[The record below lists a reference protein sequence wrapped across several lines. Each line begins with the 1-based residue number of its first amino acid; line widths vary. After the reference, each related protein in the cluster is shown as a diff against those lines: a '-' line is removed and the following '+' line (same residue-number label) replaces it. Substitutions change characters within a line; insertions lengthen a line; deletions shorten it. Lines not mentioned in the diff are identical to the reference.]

1 MQTKKSNANLYL
13 YSFLGLLFG
22 LAASVDVGSLAQ
34 RGMDNQANYI
44 QESTRSL
51 NR

>member
-1 MQTKKSNANLYL
+1 MRTKKTNTNLYL

-34 RGMDNQANYI
+34 HGVDNQTSYI
-44 QESTRSL
+44 QESMRSL
-51 NR
+51 D

>member
-1 MQTKKSNANLYL
+1 MRTKKTNANLYL

-34 RGMDNQANYI
+34 RGVDNHTSYI

-51 NR
+51 D

>member
-34 RGMDNQANYI
+34 QGMDNQTSYI
-44 QESTRSL
+44 QEATRSL
-51 NR
+51 D